1 MIHLVFVLGAILQTP
16 LPTVEV
22 KAPKDVAVVE
32 VVNHAMSAL
41 SQKVTAC
48 VAAATLRTKYDGL
61 ITRRPEWKDQ
71 LLSYQYVDKQGR
83 KLVNRL
89 SLSHGPRLEERSP
102 QKYQLNLIQRGWRA
116 VRFSDGPASQTCLH

>member
-1 MIHLVFVLGAILQTP
+1 MIPLVLVLVAVLQTP

-32 VVNHAMSAL
+32 AVNNAMSAL

-48 VAAATLRTKYDGL
+48 VAAGSPVERCRCSYPTELATLRTKYDEL

-71 LLSYQYVDKQGR
+71 LLSYQYIDKQGR
-83 KLVNRL
+83 NISGTLVVQNLR
-89 SLSHGPRLEERSP
+89 R
-102 QKYQLNLIQRGWRA
+102 QLDAL
-116 VRFSDGPASQTCLH
+116 TCS